1 MENQRK
7 KMNKKAFLSRCLP
20 LVMALM
26 CVHGLAMAQ
35 HSVYVKMKPQLRKN
49 HVALKAG
56 ARVSLSSLPLEKAML
71 GKYDLAPEAVSV
83 GICSNAE
90 TQGIYRLECANEADM
105 ENLLNDLALDPAV
118 EYVEKVPVYKIF
130 MEEKSA
136 SPNDPY
142 YQNPQ
147 IQNLNLRWH
156 LDMVN
161 AEEAWGICK
170 GNPSI
175 KAAIIDNAVW
185 GEHEDL
191 QVDTSLQYNAVSG
204 EKCSAPPD
212 SLDNT
217 QYCDGTAVYEGTCNL
232 YNWSH
237 GTHSAGLVGAIN
249 DNGKGIASVAGGIT
263 LMGVSCGIEDGIDI
277 SNVAEGLSWAV
288 EHGAK
293 LINMSFG
300 STESSRTEHAI
311 IKAAAE
317 SGVVIVAASGNDG
330 VGTMSYPAAYPEVI
344 AVGSCDYDRNISE
357 FSNFGGWVDVLAPG
371 GYGPDPELQDY
382 IFSTTF
388 CVSQD
393 LYYWGY
399 SEFEGKHYDRMM
411 GTSMAAPVASS
422 VCALLLSYD
431 STLDYRDIRSILM
444 ASAQPSL
451 TAGIAE
457 NSGIVD
463 AAAALR
469 VAAEYEKPYEPAY
482 LEDFSIVKTDGNVVP
497 ALYWSVDESAS
508 KPACLRIYRD
518 NLLIKDNLDPMAEVF
533 YDSTARGGWTHCYE
547 ICEVDAEGKESY
559 RIMQLLTM
567 PAQCNLYL
575 MVSPEGAGTVKGS
588 GMYEEG
594 SSAIIVAKPNPGW
607 KFDYWNLSGQ
617 VFNENDSISVIVGT
631 SARLTAM
638 FSSETGNEVLSGT
651 AMPKIRLVPNPA
663 DEAFVLQGVDA
674 DEVERVMLLNM
685 QGSVLE
691 SWPAGVATY
700 VVEGFDPGI
709 YMVAVSLK
717 DGRTRVLKLVVR

>member
-1 MENQRK
+1 MTSCGGNVSSLLGGAKYPADQADSYA
-7 KMNKKAFLSRCLP
+7 KAVEVLKEKVDTTKFKIFAIRFNEKEELS
-20 LVMALM
+20 
-26 CVHGLAMAQ
+26 
-35 HSVYVKMKPQLRKN
+35 N
-49 HVALKAG
+49 E
-56 ARVSLSSLPLEKAML
+56 LSSM
-71 GKYDLAPEAVSV
+71 S
-83 GICSNAE
+83 
-90 TQGIYRLECANEADM
+90 
-105 ENLLNDLALDPAV
+105 
-118 EYVEKVPVYKIF
+118 
-130 MEEKSA
+130 
-136 SPNDPY
+136 
-142 YQNPQ
+142 
-147 IQNLNLRWH
+147 

-411 GTSMAAPVASS
+411 GTSMAAPLAAS
-422 VCALLLSYD
+422 VCGLLLSYD
-431 STLDYRDIRSILM
+431 STLDYRDVRSILM

-469 VAAEYEKPYEPAY
+469 MASEYEKPYEPAY
-482 LEDFSIVKTDGNVVP
+482 LEDFSIVKTDGNMVP
-497 ALYWSVDESAS
+497 SLYWSVDETAS
-508 KPACLRIYRD
+508 KPAFLRIYRD
-518 NLLIKDNLDPMAEVF
+518 NVLIKDNLELDAEVF

-547 ICEVDAEGKESY
+547 MCEVDGNGKESY

-575 MVSPEGAGTVKGS
+575 MVEPEGAGTVKGS
-588 GMYEEG
+588 GIYEEG
-594 SSAIIVAKPNPGW
+594 TSTIIVAKANPSW
-607 KFDYWNLSGQ
+607 KFDYWNLQGE
-617 VFNENDSISVIVGT
+617 VFNENDSISVIVGA

-638 FSSETGNEVLSGT
+638 FSSETSNEDAAASALP
-651 AMPKIRLVPNPA
+651 AIQLVPNPA
-663 DEAFVLQGVDA
+663 DDVFALQGADA
-674 DEVERVMLLNM
+674 GLVDEVLLFNT
-685 QGSVLE
+685 QGRLLK
-691 SWPAGVATY
+691 SWPAGEAKY
-700 VVEGFDPGI
+700 EIGGLEAGL
-709 YMVAVSLK
+709 YMVAVRMK
-717 DGRTRVLKLVVR
+717 DGRNPVLKLMVR